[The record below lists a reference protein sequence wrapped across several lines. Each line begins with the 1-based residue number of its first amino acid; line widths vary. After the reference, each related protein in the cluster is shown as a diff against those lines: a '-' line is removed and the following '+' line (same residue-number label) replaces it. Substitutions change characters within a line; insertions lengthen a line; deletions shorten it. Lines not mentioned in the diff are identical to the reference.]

1 LTSRQKLVLLHSSDE
16 LYGADRMLLEMVGAV
31 TDTVEV
37 EVWLPNDLTHPR
49 DALCHELIRRN
60 IRVRHLRLPIIRRAN
75 RNPRGLIALLERSV
89 ALRRELRDARPLG
102 VYCTTSPTFLCAP
115 VARLAGVPRVIG
127 HSQEVWSRSD
137 RYVLTCPALA
147 CHTLLA
153 ISSAVA
159 ESMPPLL
166 RKQAVVVPNGTP
178 EPQRVVSLDGRSG
191 ELQFLVASRWNGW
204 KGHRTLLTAW
214 DRAGAPG
221 RLVVL
226 GGEPPSGESVDV
238 PALVSALAQ
247 PGSVSVI
254 GEVPDPSSYLEQ
266 ADVVIMPSDRPEPFG
281 LVAIEAFARARP
293 VIASAGGGLLDI
305 VTPGVDG
312 WLFPPGD
319 SEALAAVLS
328 SLTREQ
334 VAAAGERARQTYET
348 RFSARRFAED
358 WRRTVLDS
366 WLRP

>member
-1 LTSRQKLVLLHSSDE
+1 LTSRQKLIFLHSSDE
-16 LYGADRMLLEMVGAV
+16 LYGADRMVLEMVRAV
-31 TDTVEV
+31 PDTVEV
-37 EVWLPNDLTHPR
+37 EVWLPNDLKHPP
-49 DALCHELIRRN
+49 DALCQELIRLN
-60 IRVRHLRLPIIRRAN
+60 VQVRHLRLPIMRRAN

-89 ALRRELRDARPLG
+89 ALFRELRAARPQG
-102 VYCTTSPTFLCAP
+102 VYCTTSPTFLGAP
-115 VARLAGVPRVIG
+115 LARLAGVQRVIG
-127 HSQEVWSRSD
+127 HSQEIWSRAD
-137 RYVLTCPALA
+137 RYVLTWPALA
-147 CHTLLA
+147 CHLMLA
-153 ISSAVA
+153 ISGAVA
-159 ESMPPLL
+159 DSMPPRL

-178 EPQRVVSLDGRSG
+178 EPQRVVTLDGRSG

-226 GGEPPSGESVDV
+226 GGEPPSGASVDV
-238 PALVSALAQ
+238 TALVSALAR
-247 PGSVSVI
+247 PDSVSVI
-254 GEVPDPSSYLEQ
+254 GEVPDPSSHIEQ

-305 VTPGVDG
+305 VTSGADG

-319 SEALAAVLS
+319 SDALAAVLS

-334 VAAAGERARQTYET
+334 VAAAGERARQTYQA
-348 RFSARRFAED
+348 RFTVRRFAED

-366 WLRP
+366 W